1 MKCYS
6 LALIAFVIARLMDA
20 EEGCELLGDNGRKG
34 VGVWSF
40 VLLNDCEE
48 RLEVKSQFLS
58 LYPFFM
64 VQIAELFDCVD
75 SVSVVAGMGVC
86 VCVRWATADHVLAF

>member
-20 EEGCELLGDNGRKG
+20 EEGCELLGDSGRKG

-48 RLEVKSQFLS
+48 RRGEVTISEF
-58 LYPFFM
+58 
-64 VQIAELFDCVD
+64 
-75 SVSVVAGMGVC
+75 VSIFYGLNCGVV
-86 VCVRWATADHVLAF
+86 